1 MNNYTNRII
10 KMKYYS
16 YKYTILVVFMKEK
29 YLKLS
34 SRRCLGMMMIQKKA
48 LLSKDLRFKNGGADG
63 TRTHDL

>member
-1 MNNYTNRII
+1 ME
-10 KMKYYS
+10 YYS

-48 LLSKDLRFKNGGADG
+48 LLSKDLPNLKMAEPMGLEPTISSVTG
-63 TRTHDL
+63 